1 MICIILNI
9 FCIVMLFVTVNCIC
23 VFMLLVNILIPS
35 LFTCYTVAYI
45 VIVLLNSVHA
55 CWFCISVGFT
65 PPDAMVDRKEKM
77 AFKYQ
82 PFSLVVL
89 CLNIFVR

>member
-35 LFTCYTVAYI
+35 LFTCYTVACI

-55 CWFCISVGFT
+55 FFMLVGFVS
-65 PPDAMVDRKEKM
+65 PWDLPHQM
-77 AFKYQ
+77 
-82 PFSLVVL
+82 LW
-89 CLNIFVR
+89 